1 MFNEKLCFILPSY
14 NEENTLI
21 NVIKEIQKFGK
32 IIVVDDCSTDQTSS
46 VLSGMEVT
54 NIRNEVNLGYDLS
67 LNIGFKKAIELNMDY
82 AITIDADGQHH
93 VDDAKKII
101 NLLYRGNSIVR
112 GKRKYLPRISE
123 KLFSFYTNIFYNIF
137 DPLCG
142 LKGYNLNDC
151 KNLDILNPNNII
163 GTKTLLNVKR
173 KKLNIA
179 EFEIKQI
186 KRSDLP
192 RYGSYLNA
200 NIKILKGLFNLI
212 LDDIF
217 RLFKIR

>member
-14 NEENTLI
+14 NEEKTLSNI
-21 NVIKEIQKFGK
+21 IKELEKFGK

-46 VLSGMEVT
+46 VLSDLEVT

-67 LNIGFKKAIELNMDY
+67 LNIGFKKAIDLNMDY
-82 AITIDADGQHH
+82 AITIDADGQH
-93 VDDAKKII
+93 DIGDAKKII
-101 NLLYRGNSIVR
+101 NLLYNGNSIVK

-123 KLFSFYTNIFYNIF
+123 KIFSLYTKIFYNIF

-142 LKGYNLNDC
+142 LKGYNLEHC
-151 KNLDILNPNNII
+151 KNLDMLNPKNII

-173 KKLNIA
+173 EKLNIA

-186 KRSDLP
+186 ERSDFP
-192 RYGSYLNA
+192 RYGGSLNA
-200 NIKILKGLFNLI
+200 NIKIFKGLFNLI

-217 RLFKIR
+217 RLFRIG

>member
-14 NEENTLI
+14 NEEKTLI
-21 NVIKEIQKFGK
+21 NIIKEIKKFGK

-46 VLSGMEVT
+46 ILSSLEVT
-54 NIRNEVNLGYDLS
+54 NIRNEINLGYDLS
-67 LNIGFKKAIELNMDY
+67 LNVGFKKAIELNMDY
-82 AITIDADGQHH
+82 AITIDADGQHD

-101 NLLYRGNSIVR
+101 NLLYSGNSIVK

-123 KLFSFYTNIFYNIF
+123 KFFSLYTNTFYNIF

-142 LKGYNLNDC
+142 LKGYNLKDC
-151 KNLDILNPNNII
+151 KGLDLLNPNNII
-163 GTKTLLNVKR
+163 GTKTLLNVRR

-186 KRSDLP
+186 KRSDVS
-192 RYGSYLNA
+192 RYGGFFNA
-200 NIKILKGLFNLI
+200 NIKIFKGLFNLI
-212 LDDIF
+212 LNDISN
-217 RLFKIR
+217 LFKIS